1 MVRLPCLK
9 MNEPK
14 KIADLPNSDDKEFWE
29 GEVIKL
35 TPKAVD
41 ICPTHSR
48 KNYLTH
54 NGYVDKHDGTVM
66 CKFCPWGGLLTGN
79 LRVIDGRLKTIVS

>member
-1 MVRLPCLK
+1 MRGQKNIP
-9 MNEPK
+9 
-14 KIADLPNSDDKEFWE
+14 DLPSSEDKNFWD
-29 GEVIKL
+29 GEVIRN
-35 TPKAVD
+35 TPQTID

-54 NGYVDKHDGTVM
+54 NGYIDRHDGTVT
-66 CKFCPWGGLLTGN
+66 CKFCPWGGLMSGN